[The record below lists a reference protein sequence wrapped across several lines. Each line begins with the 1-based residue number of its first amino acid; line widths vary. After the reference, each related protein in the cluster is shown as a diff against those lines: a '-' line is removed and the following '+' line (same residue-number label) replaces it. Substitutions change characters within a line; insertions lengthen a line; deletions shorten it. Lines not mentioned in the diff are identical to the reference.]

1 MSTPEKIQEKIAMEI
16 YFAKKLR
23 KEIQRV
29 KELQRKND
37 EKEALIL
44 IGEMEAGIIKAQDL
58 DLRQTELTRAFVK
71 NMLKSL
77 EDHKKQEENK
87 EGVQSNAVPAQ
98 GNEDGN

>member
-1 MSTPEKIQEKIAMEI
+1 MSTLEKIQEKIAMEI

-29 KELQRKND
+29 EELQRKND

-77 EDHKKQEENK
+77 EDHKKQEE